1 MACVQG
7 FVGRIH
13 IGEKYVSTLALETS
27 IGDPRKIDPALLTSS
42 EYVTQAR
49 NALGN
54 ILLFGVLRRRYS
66 TLGTALQHAAIP

>member
-1 MACVQG
+1 MAYVQG

-27 IGDPRKIDPALLTSS
+27 IGDPRTIDSALLTSS

-49 NALGN
+49 NAL
-54 ILLFGVLRRRYS
+54 
-66 TLGTALQHAAIP
+66 